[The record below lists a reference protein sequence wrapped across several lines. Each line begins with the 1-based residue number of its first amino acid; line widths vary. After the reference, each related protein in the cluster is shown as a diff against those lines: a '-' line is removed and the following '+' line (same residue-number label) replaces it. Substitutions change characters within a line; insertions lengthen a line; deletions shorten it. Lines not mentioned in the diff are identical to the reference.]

1 MPAPTEENL
10 DAIVDELEAEMLEA
24 AENLEFERAA
34 ALRDRIRAI
43 SNDLDRI
50 PFLQD
55 AKAGKKKSGETAKR
69 SAGPSAT
76 PRKRRKG

>member
-1 MPAPTEENL
+1 MPAAAEENL

-24 AENLEFERAA
+24 AANLEFERAA

-55 AKAGKKKSGETAKR
+55 AKAGKKKSGETAKKR
-69 SAGPSAT
+69 SAGKT
-76 PRKRRKG
+76 PRRKRG